1 MNSQRPYLVRAI
13 HEWIC
18 DNGETPLL
26 LVDATQPG
34 VQVPEGY
41 VRDGRI
47 VLNVAPSATE
57 ALVLGNDFIAFSA
70 RFNGVPMP
78 VELPVSSVLAV
89 YSRESQ
95 HGMLFAAGEDG
106 DIASSGLDD
115 EDEDG
120 DDPGPDGPDGG
131 ESPPRS
137 RAHLRVVK

>member
-1 MNSQRPYLVRAI
+1 MTSQRPYLVRAI

-18 DNGETPLL
+18 DNDETPLI
-26 LVDATQPG
+26 LVDATRDG
-34 VQVPEGY
+34 VRVPESF

-47 VLNVAPSATE
+47 VLNVSPEATD
-57 ALVLGNDFIAFSA
+57 ALQLGNETIAFTA
-70 RFNGVPMP
+70 RFNGVPEP

-106 DIASSGLDD
+106 DIASSGLEDD
-115 EDEDG
+115 E
-120 DDPGPDGPDGG
+120 DDPGPDGT
-131 ESPPRS
+131 EPPPKG